1 MPNNYV
7 TTQFTTSE
15 PVLKKGTEI
24 FQVDLSG
31 LIVES
36 LFKEMAVSCIGNQEV
51 SSIAEACEN
60 HIKEQQEAGVPLV
73 VDSEPVLVPEN
84 RWFTGEYYI
93 KVHLKNEPRLHYYI
107 MNPMPVWMEKWT
119 VEEGKSVKKRVRRLP
134 LTFSN
139 AGSYLEYIFDAEG
152 CASCGY

>member
-1 MPNNYV
+1 MPNNYI

-15 PVLKKGTEI
+15 PILKKGTEI
-24 FQVDLSG
+24 YQVDLSG
-31 LIVES
+31 LIVGS
-36 LFKEMAVSCIGNQEV
+36 LFKEMAVSYIRNREV
-51 SSIAEACEN
+51 LSIAEACEN

-93 KVHLKNEPRLHYYI
+93 RVYLNNEPRLHYYI
-107 MNPMPVWMEKWT
+107 MNPIPVWMDKWT
-119 VEEGKSVKKRVRRLP
+119 VEGGKRVKKRVRRL
-134 LTFSN
+134 LHTFLNASN
-139 AGSYLEYIFDAEG
+139 YLEYIYDAEG